1 MDQKY
6 VKDGMVMGGAVGAII
21 GLVVAG
27 GISTVLII
35 FLSSLSGQTYELVE
49 DDIDAISNE
58 TIKTSVKEAI
68 VSGFDAQEK
77 TAKYLPLVILAL
89 VIGIVLTVILG
100 ITNIGGM
107 GGGGS
112 AL

>member
-1 MDQKY
+1 M
-6 VKDGMVMGGAVGAII
+6 
-21 GLVVAG
+21 
-27 GISTVLII
+27 
-35 FLSSLSGQTYELVE
+35 
-49 DDIDAISNE
+49 
-58 TIKTSVKEAI
+58 
-68 VSGFDAQEK
+68 SGFDAQEK